1 MKLAISN
8 LVSCA
13 KIDDVPYQV
22 VDSGLSIVE
31 RNLRNLIKQLEENS
45 GSDWILRKSVNDI
58 GEENGRRLI
67 EKSCLMLNYIREL
80 DKKYNFEQNLESR
93 RWRLLTDLSEIWT
106 VLNELTPEQLR
117 GYGTMTRGD
126 DKLLTDRINKI
137 LTLCNEMR
145 NILSGQA

>member
-1 MKLAISN
+1 MDQNVHRAIN
-8 LVSCA
+8 
-13 KIDDVPYQV
+13 
-22 VDSGLSIVE
+22 SGLSIVE

-80 DKKYNFEQNLESR
+80 EKKYNFEQNLESR

>member
-1 MKLAISN
+1 MDQNVQRAIN
-8 LVSCA
+8 
-13 KIDDVPYQV
+13 
-22 VDSGLSIVE
+22 SGLSIVE

-58 GEENGRRLI
+58 GEEDGRQLI
-67 EKSCLMLNYIREL
+67 EKSHLMLNYIREL
-80 DKKYNFEQNLESR
+80 EKIYNLEQNLESR

-106 VLNELTPEQLR
+106 VLNELAPEQLR
-117 GYGTMTRGD
+117 GYGTMTHGD

-145 NILSGQA
+145 NILSGDS

>member
-1 MKLAISN
+1 MEAKDAAMDQNVHRAIN
-8 LVSCA
+8 
-13 KIDDVPYQV
+13 
-22 VDSGLSIVE
+22 SGLSIVE

-80 DKKYNFEQNLESR
+80 EKKYNFEQNLESR